1 MTESYNCRQ
10 KCCVLQSSEN
20 KTCRREP
27 QLEYRR
33 HLSFASP
40 CFDPRDTPGN
50 WLSPWFRDFIFRTR
64 QLPSLT
70 GKKEI
75 AKLCHSPWIALG
87 STGCPRGRP
96 TRKQMISALRQRRW
110 GSRENYVVDV
120 LCERPRINQ
129 SKFWTPTVLWL
140 DGSWHDVWDSTGTVF
155 SFLKPGLNVQ
165 PVLKFSPGWNFYPCN
180 RDLLK
185 EAFFLQGG
193 LVFQPG

>member
-1 MTESYNCRQ
+1 MKARCKNWGDKIKGQIYNTCIFFSCFVILRLLSLATESYNCRQ
-10 KCCVLQSSEN
+10 KCCVLRSSEN

-33 HLSFASP
+33 YLCTYHLHLRVLTPGTPRRVGF
-40 CFDPRDTPGN
+40 PRD
-50 WLSPWFRDFIFRTR
+50 SAFSDFVFRTR

-96 TRKQMISALRQRRW
+96 TGKQMISALRQRRW

-129 SKFWTPTVLWL
+129 SNSELQLYCDWMVLDKMSGTPL
-140 DGSWHDVWDSTGTVF
+140 
-155 SFLKPGLNVQ
+155 
-165 PVLKFSPGWNFYPCN
+165 
-180 RDLLK
+180 
-185 EAFFLQGG
+185 A
-193 LVFQPG
+193 